1 MATPY
6 SNAALP
12 PSVSALPFLF
22 ARPQPADKGW
32 NFRAALAAA
41 VAAER
46 ADTTHRNTRGR
57 LSYLLCELGFQLR
70 RRGGDCDARLPFG
83 RGDVAD
89 ALGVSLCRVKRCL
102 AMLSLSQVVE
112 SDASGLR
119 VLDWPRLCGLSGY
132 DSRRLDM
139 SSDEELESM
148 PEEEPTA
155 PALTLSGDP
164 ACFV

>member
-1 MATPY
+1 MASLY

-46 ADTTHRNTRGR
+46 ADTTRRNSGAR

-70 RRGGDCDARLPFG
+70 RRGGDCDARMPLT
-83 RGDVAD
+83 RGEIAE

-102 AMLSLSQVVE
+102 AMLSLSQVIE
-112 SDASGLR
+112 SDGTGLR
-119 VLDWPRLCGLSGY
+119 VVDWPRLCGVSGY
-132 DSRRLDM
+132 DPSRLDM
-139 SSDEELESM
+139 RS
-148 PEEEPTA
+148 EEEVEPAPQEPRPA
-155 PALTLSGDP
+155 PALTVSGDP